1 MQPTA
6 QSGSSVGSQAT
17 AQVLGGQ
24 LTNDLTSVGNVVN
37 NLPAGGLQ
45 TTPAIGGSALLG
57 QPNIDQNL
65 LMPGQG

>member
-6 QSGSSVGSQAT
+6 QNGGSGGSQAT
-17 AQVLGGQ
+17 AVLGGQ
-24 LTNDLTSVGNVVN
+24 LTNDLTSMGNVVN
-37 NLPAGGLQ
+37 NLPAGSLQ
-45 TTPAIGGSALLG
+45 TTPAIGGSTLLG